1 MFYDVN
7 YLLTSFSYKGP
18 VKFDVNFWIRFLD
31 SKFKNNAIS
40 CVEKFQSFLNSN
52 LYLQKHYPL
61 VKSLLINCTPR
72 NSHRVC
78 NDLVSCRIVVS
89 CYVWHQTKKSSWLAP
104 LSCRVACC
112 RVVSCRT
119 CVN

>member
-18 VKFDVNFWIRFLD
+18 VKFDLNFWIKFLD
-31 SKFKNNAIS
+31 SKFKNNAIN
-40 CVEKFQSFLNSN
+40 CVEKFQSFLNSS

-61 VKSLLINCTPR
+61 VKSLVINCTLR
-72 NSHRVC
+72 KSHRVC
-78 NDLVSCRIVVS
+78 NDLVSCRTVVS
-89 CYVWHQTKKSSWLAP
+89 CYVWHQTKKSSWLGP

>member
-7 YLLTSFSYKGP
+7 YFLTSFSYKGF
-18 VKFDVNFWIRFLD
+18 VKFDLNFLIRFLD
-31 SKFKNNAIS
+31 SKLKNNAIS

-61 VKSLLINCTPR
+61 VKSLVINCTPR

-78 NDLVSCRIVVS
+78 NDLVSCRMVVS
-89 CYVWHQTKKSSWLAP
+89 CYVWHQTKKSSCLGP

-112 RVVSCRT
+112 RVVSCRI